1 MGKAVLGK
9 NDVFRK
15 QILSEIAIGIYR
27 EGERLPGE
35 RELSERYQV
44 SRNTVRRA
52 LQELEHDGVLLRRAP
67 VGTFVAGDALTKL
80 RANRAAEFRVAV
92 LMNNEEANNPI
103 YRQIFHSMQS
113 HLPDE
118 VRLNVYFCGSCGGL
132 FLAGERIELALVF
145 GHYPEAELETLRTRV
160 GEVVVWGR
168 ESETFSC
175 ISCDNY
181 TGGRLMAQTAIDAG
195 HRHIAL
201 IGPREED
208 ARGEFARRIA
218 GVEDAC
224 RESGVSLL
232 FHRLTLEESFNL
244 AGSIYF
250 TLDGFLREEPEL
262 SVVLCLYDSIALSVL
277 ECCRLRGIPVPER
290 LSVIGFDDH
299 CYAEFITPALTTV
312 RNVAEEAGVRL
323 ANHIESRLHDPAGS
337 AGFREVLK
345 PFLIERETLRRLP
358 GRNGVGAGDGIRT
371 RMVF

>member
-52 LQELEHDGVLLRRAP
+52 LQELEHDGVLFRRPP
-67 VGTFVAGDALTKL
+67 VGTFVSGDALTKL
-80 RANRAAEFRVAV
+80 RANTAPELRVAV

-103 YRQIFHSMQS
+103 YQQIFRSMQS

-132 FLAGERIELALVF
+132 FQAGEGIDLALVF
-145 GHYPEAELETLRTRV
+145 GRYPEAELELLRRQV
-160 GEVVVWGR
+160 GEVVIWGR
-168 ESETFSC
+168 ESENFSY

-218 GVEDAC
+218 GVEDVC
-224 RESGVSLL
+224 RENGIPLH
-232 FHRLTLEESFNL
+232 FHRLTLEESLNL

-250 TLDGFLREEPEL
+250 TLDAFLREDPEL

-299 CYAEFITPALTTV
+299 CYSEFITPALTTV
-312 RNVAEEAGVRL
+312 RNVAKEAGVRL
-323 ANHIESRLHDPAGS
+323 ANHIENRLRSSGETP
-337 AGFREVLK
+337 RLCEELK
-345 PFLIERETLRRLP
+345 PFLLERETLRRL
-358 GRNGVGAGDGIRT
+358 D
-371 RMVF
+371 

>member
-1 MGKAVLGK
+1 MGRAVLGK

-52 LQELEHDGVLLRRAP
+52 LQELEHDGVLFRRPP
-67 VGTFVAGDALTKL
+67 VGTFVAENALVKL
-80 RANRAAEFRVAV
+80 RANRTPQLRVAV
-92 LMNNEEANNPI
+92 LMNNEESNNPI
-103 YRQIFHSMQS
+103 YQQIFRSMQG

-118 VRLNVYFCGSCGGL
+118 VRLNVYFCGSCDRL
-132 FLAGERIELALVF
+132 FHAGEGIDLALVF
-145 GHYPEAELETLRTRV
+145 GRYPEEELKTLQRQV
-160 GEVVVWGR
+160 GEVILWGR
-168 ESETFSC
+168 ESDDFSC
-175 ISCDNY
+175 ITCDNY

-195 HRHIAL
+195 HRHFAL

-218 GVEDAC
+218 GVQDAC
-224 RESGVSLL
+224 RENGVSLL
-232 FHRLTLEESFNL
+232 YHRLTLEESFNL

-250 TLDGFLREEPEL
+250 TLDTFLREEPEL

-277 ECCRLRGIPVPER
+277 ECCRLREIPVPER

-299 CYAEFITPALTTV
+299 CYSEFITPALTTV
-312 RNVAEEAGVRL
+312 RNVAKEAGVRL
-323 ANHIESRLHDPAGS
+323 ANYIECRLRDPAASPGLH
-337 AGFREVLK
+337 EVLK
-345 PFLIERETLRRLP
+345 PFLMDRETLRR
-358 GRNGVGAGDGIRT
+358 
-371 RMVF
+371 FC